1 METKTKKK
9 EFDLSEKWK
18 EVEVAQGYYPT
29 RLEYFAGKALQ
40 GLVVS
45 RAPKDYSKIATLAV
59 ALAKDLEDAV
69 DSTQD

>member
-1 METKTKKK
+1 MSQEKKKK

-40 GLVVS
+40 GLVGS
-45 RAPKDYSKIATLAV
+45 RAPKDYSKIAALAV
-59 ALAKDLEDAV
+59 ALAEDLEDAV
-69 DSTQD
+69 DSAKD